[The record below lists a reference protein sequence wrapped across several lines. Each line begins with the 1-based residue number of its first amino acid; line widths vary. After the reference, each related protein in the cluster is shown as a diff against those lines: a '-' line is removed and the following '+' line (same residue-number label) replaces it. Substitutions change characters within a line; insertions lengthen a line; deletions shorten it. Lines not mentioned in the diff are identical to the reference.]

1 MRNNRGFTLI
11 ELLVVIAIIG
21 ILAAIA
27 IPQLLGARDK
37 ARNST
42 CDDMFKALSGEVF
55 PAISRALVRSQNI
68 SRAASSWSGA
78 PAFQEQGQCP
88 LHARSQSSG
97 TGECQVSTN
106 VGVLACVLGKHT
118 DEDNPRNRNQRA
130 YTTAADSNS
139 APADTCQVGLVTVS
153 SNGIVF
159 TQRPQQLSATRSFR
173 VRID

>member
-42 CDDMFKALSGEVF
+42 CDDMFKALSGEV
-55 PAISRALVRSQNI
+55 ANELD
-68 SRAASSWSGA
+68 GA
-78 PAFQEQGQCP
+78 KNG
-88 LHARSQSSG
+88 G